1 MKLRLLTINSYA
13 TGKTRWGIEL
23 FESLKHVWVPPYQ
36 WNKPHFL
43 YFLLDFVN
51 GVRLSEFDQNLS
63 ASIIIGLRIAYKYF
77 AQDKLSFDSFKYTAL
92 ATEKS
97 LNAFNI
103 TLVLDRIRRSLNL
116 EPKQQLIILLHIDE
130 YQEIID
136 FDNNGYWKVKIN
148 STKGLFKEILNE
160 TGKLMATGNR
170 IDYFVQ
176 TFLSGTALRDVIK
189 KFGPSSY
196 SFVFVECPLLSTT
209 AIREIVDY
217 YANENGDKQQGWM
230 TSASFLQ
237 ILYDTGGLPRAL
249 QYVLEKLCLQ
259 TIFLTN

>member
-13 TGKTRWGIEL
+13 T
-23 FESLKHVWVPPYQ
+23 
-36 WNKPHFL
+36 
-43 YFLLDFVN
+43 
-51 GVRLSEFDQNLS
+51 
-63 ASIIIGLRIAYKYF
+63 
-77 AQDKLSFDSFKYTAL
+77 AL

-97 LNAFNI
+97 LTAFNI

-136 FDNNGYWKVKIN
+136 FDNNGYWKI
-148 STKGLFKEILNE
+148 I
-160 TGKLMATGNR
+160 
-170 IDYFVQ
+170 
-176 TFLSGTALRDVIK
+176 FLLGTALRDITK
-189 KFGPSSY
+189 KFGPSSC

-237 ILYDTGGLPRAL
+237 ILYDTGRLPRAL
-249 QYVLEKLCLQ
+249 QYVLEKSLSTNNFFDQLKEGAFSFFND
-259 TIFLTN
+259 IFNSVVETLNKKYCIRNFVQKNKNTSRQLLYHCICGIPVKLEQVLDIDKPHLTVEKLERDGYLI